1 MAMPQLNKDL
11 ILSGNIK
18 SQVALNLPNPDVFEY
33 PEKILQF
40 GTGVLLR
47 GLCDYFVDKANR
59 AGQFKGRVVLVKSTA
74 KGGADAFDTQD
85 GLYTHCIKGIDEGK
99 QVEEYLVNASI
110 SRTLT
115 ASKEWDSILACATS
129 PDMQIIISNTTEVG
143 IQYVAND
150 PISGACPLSFPAKL
164 LAFLQARFQH
174 FDGAASAGMVIIP
187 TELIINNGDVLKGI
201 VLKLAADHGLS
212 RDFVQWLEKSN
223 HFCNSLV
230 DRIVP
235 GSPDATTNAA
245 ISEQLGFEDSLMII
259 SEVYSLWAIQGGA
272 EVKKILSFAQADKG
286 VVIAEDIEIYREL
299 KLRLLNGTHTFMC
312 GMSYLLGFR
321 LVKDVMANGYLSK
334 LIMNLMLSE
343 LALAI
348 PYKMDFKVADRFG
361 RAVLDRFRNPFI
373 NHKLIDITVQYTTKM
388 RMRNVPLLMNYYK
401 IFGKAPELFSMGFAA
416 YLQFMHAVKVEDGK
430 YYGESNGEFY
440 PIQCDYACHFYE
452 AWKEFDLKKILADTT
467 LWGED
472 LNALPG
478 FAEAVEK
485 YI

>member
-1 MAMPQLNKDL
+1 
-11 ILSGNIK
+11 
-18 SQVALNLPNPDVFEY
+18 
-33 PEKILQF
+33 
-40 GTGVLLR
+40 
-47 GLCDYFVDKANR
+47 
-59 AGQFKGRVVLVKSTA
+59 
-74 KGGADAFDTQD
+74 
-85 GLYTHCIKGIDEGK
+85 
-99 QVEEYLVNASI
+99 
-110 SRTLT
+110 
-115 ASKEWDSILACATS
+115 
-129 PDMQIIISNTTEVG
+129 
-143 IQYVAND
+143 
-150 PISGACPLSFPAKL
+150 
-164 LAFLQARFQH
+164 
-174 FDGAASAGMVIIP
+174 
-187 TELIINNGDVLKGI
+187 
-201 VLKLAADHGLS
+201 VLKLAVDHNLS
-212 RDFVQWLEKSN
+212 SDFVQWLEKSN

-235 GSPDATTNAA
+235 GSPDAATNAA
-245 ISEQLGFEDSLMII
+245 ISAQLGYEDSLMII

-272 EVKKILSFAQADKG
+272 EVKKILGFAQADKG

-440 PIQCDYACHFYE
+440 PIQCDYAGHFYE

-472 LNALPG
+472 LSALPG

>member
-1 MAMPQLNKDL
+1 MAMPILNKSL
-11 ILSGNIK
+11 IHSGGINTKTSI
-18 SQVALNLPNPDVFEY
+18 ALPKTEVFDY

-59 AGQFKGRVVLVKSTA
+59 AGQFKGRIVMVKSTS
-74 KGGADAFDTQD
+74 KGDTDAFETQD
-85 GLYTHCIKGIDEGK
+85 GLFTHCIKGIDEGK
-99 QVEEYLVNASI
+99 EVEEYIINSSI

-115 ASKEWDSILACATS
+115 ASKEWDAIMACATS
-129 PDMQIIISNTTEVG
+129 PDMQIIFSNTTEVG

-150 PISGACPLSFPAKL
+150 PISAGCPNSYPAKL
-164 LAFLQARFQH
+164 LAFLHARWQF
-174 FDGAASAGMVIIP
+174 FDGASTAGMVIIP
-187 TELIINNGDVLKGI
+187 TELIINNGDVLKSI
-201 VLKLAADHGLS
+201 ILRLAADHSLS
-212 RDFVQWLEKSN
+212 TSFVAWLNESN

-235 GSPDATTNAA
+235 GSPDSATSTGILSRLAY
-245 ISEQLGFEDSLMII
+245 EDSLMII

-272 EVKKILSFAQADKG
+272 EVKKILSFAAADKG

-321 LVKDVMANGYLSK
+321 LVKEVMANGYLSK

-373 NHKLIDITVQYTTKM
+373 QHKLIDITVQYTTKM
-388 RMRNVPLLMNYYK
+388 RMRNVPLLLNYYK
-401 IFGKAPELFSMGFAA
+401 IFGKAPELFCMGFAA
-416 YLQFMHAVKVEDGK
+416 YLQFMHSVKEENGK
-430 YYGESNGEFY
+430 YFGDSNGEFY
-440 PIQCDYACHFYE
+440 PIQCDYAPYFHE
-452 AWKEFDLKKILADTT
+452 AWKDFNLTKVLADKTI
-467 LWGED
+467 WGED
-472 LNALPG
+472 LSVLSG
-478 FAEAVEK
+478 FESAVSK
-485 YI
+485 YL